1 MKEEEE
7 EEEEEEQEEEN
18 NNKVMM
24 MIMMMMTMMVMIGE
38 NIKQVSRKR
47 RLKRARIIKIKRRR
61 SRGRIEEK

>member
-7 EEEEEEQEEEN
+7 EEEE
-18 NNKVMM
+18 NNKNKMM
-24 MIMMMMTMMVMIGE
+24 MMMMMMTMMVMMIGE